1 MAISFDKAFGVHD
14 DALTLRSERAKV
26 LANNI
31 ANADTPG
38 YKARDIDFQQVLKS
52 MTGKP
57 GGSLPMTSSGN
68 GHANGLLSAD
78 SINGLQYRS
87 EVQPSIDGNT
97 VDLQKERTEFTRN
110 TMEFNTSFTFVNGRI
125 RGLMNA
131 IRGE

>member
-14 DALTLRSERAKV
+14 DALTLRSERATI

-38 YKARDIDFQQVLKS
+38 YKARDIDFQQVLKK

-57 GGSLPMTSSGN
+57 GGSLQMASSSSG
-68 GHANGLLSAD
+68 HTNGLLNAD
-78 SINGLQYRS
+78 SINGLEYRT

-97 VDLQKERTEFTRN
+97 VDLQRERTEFARN
-110 TMEFNTSFTFVNGRI
+110 TMEFNTSYTFVNGRI
-125 RGLMNA
+125 RGLMSA

>member
-1 MAISFDKAFGVHD
+1 MAISFDKIFGVHD

-26 LANNI
+26 LASNI

-38 YKARDIDFQQVLKS
+38 YKARDIDFQQVLKT

-57 GGSLPMTSSGN
+57 GGSLQMTSSSN
-68 GHANGLLSAD
+68 GHVNGLLSAD
-78 SINGLQYRS
+78 SINGLQYRA

-97 VDLQKERTEFTRN
+97 VDLQKERTAFARN

>member
-1 MAISFDKAFGVHD
+1 MAISFEKAFGIHD
-14 DALTLRSERAKV
+14 DALTLRSERATV

-38 YKARDIDFQQVLKS
+38 YQARDIDFHQVLKS
-52 MTGKP
+52 MTGQP
-57 GGSLPMTSSGN
+57 GGSLAMSSTSN
-68 GHANGLLSAD
+68 GHANGLLNAD
-78 SINGLQYRS
+78 SINGLQYRAA
-87 EVQPSIDGNT
+87 VQPSIDGNT

-110 TMEFNTSFTFVNGRI
+110 TMEYNSSFTFVNGRI

>member
-1 MAISFDKAFGVHD
+1 MAISFDKIFGVHD
-14 DALTLRSERAKV
+14 DALTLRAERAKV
-26 LANNI
+26 LASNI

-38 YKARDIDFQQVLKS
+38 YKARDIDFQQVLKT

-57 GGSLPMTSSGN
+57 GGSLQMTSSSN
-68 GHANGLLSAD
+68 GHAKGLLSAD
-78 SINGLQYRS
+78 SINGLQYRA

-97 VDLQKERTEFTRN
+97 VDLQKERTAFARN

>member
-14 DALTLRSERAKV
+14 DALTLRSERANV

-38 YKARDIDFQQVLKS
+38 YQARDLDFHQVLKS
-52 MTGKP
+52 MSGQK
-57 GGSLPMTSSGN
+57 GGSLPLTSTSN
-68 GHANGLLSAD
+68 SHANGLLNAD
-78 SINGLQYRS
+78 SINGLQYRATD
-87 EVQPSIDGNT
+87 QPSIDGNT

-110 TMEFNTSFTFVNGRI
+110 TMEFNTSFTFVNSKI